1 MSETGNQNLPVVEAK
16 SEYTKNLKVAISD
29 VIADEIN
36 TVYENS
42 VQEAEQKNQ
51 VLMTFQKNLKRVLD
65 WSNNHMNMIL
75 EKIQKNCSWFNELLT
90 AVIVTNVK
98 ILTSVK
104 ISKSSKK
111 VQVKMP
117 SPEKFLHQVII
128 HVARKVYSD
137 PYVVS
142 EKNTK
147 QLYQIIDES
156 VEKTIRDTLPIA
168 NILQMYVGDGM
179 DSDEEEEEAE
189 ETNDESDDEE
199 ENKENF
205 EDDSPE
211 DPFNETGNDSEPEH
225 HDDDPLPEPE
235 PEPEQPSGFFDPPP
249 SDEIRNVNLSNTTQP
264 PPMTAQQ
271 PPPMTA
277 QQPPPM
283 TAQQSPPM
291 VHQPQQP
298 TFF

>member
-189 ETNDESDDEE
+189 ETNDESMM
-199 ENKENF
+199 KKKIRKT
-205 EDDSPE
+205 SKMILLK
-211 DPFNETGNDSEPEH
+211 T
-225 HDDDPLPEPE
+225 PLMKQEMT
-235 PEPEQPSGFFDPPP
+235 Q
-249 SDEIRNVNLSNTTQP
+249 NQNTTTMILFQNP
-264 PPMTAQQ
+264 NPNPNN
-271 PPPMTA
+271 
-277 QQPPPM
+277 
-283 TAQQSPPM
+283 
-291 VHQPQQP
+291 HQGSLIHLQVMK
-298 TFF
+298 